1 MVLVLDVIQCV
12 VLTVKHNYVNQPL
25 ECALVDVS
33 LDLPETDV
41 QKVCVID
48 NMLFHEYF
56 FVSIFQQLSAVL

>member
-1 MVLVLDVIQCV
+1 
-12 VLTVKHNYVNQPL
+12 VLTVKHNHVNQPL